1 MMTDEEQLLLN
12 NLKLNLQQFF
22 KEFANIENEKKELEK
37 SVLNLRHDIEI
48 LKSENAEIS
57 RRNEQLRLATH
68 FLSGVDENREA
79 KQKINRLIR
88 EIDKCI
94 ALLNK

>member
-1 MMTDEEQLLLN
+1 MTDEEQNLLS
-12 NLKLNLQQFF
+12 NLKINVQQFF
-22 KEFANIENEKKELEK
+22 EEFASVENEKKVLENN
-37 SVLNLRHDIEI
+37 VLNLKHEIE
-48 LKSENAEIS
+48 LLQNEKSEIS

-68 FLSGVDENREA
+68 LLSGVDENREA
-79 KQKINRLIR
+79 KQKINKLVR

>member
-1 MMTDEEQLLLN
+1 MTDEEQLLLN
-12 NLKLNLQQFF
+12 SLKLNVQQFF
-22 KEFANIENEKKELEK
+22 EEFARVENEKKELEK
-37 SVLNLRHDIEI
+37 SVLNLKHEI
-48 LKSENAEIS
+48 NLLQEEKTEIS
-57 RRNEQLRLATH
+57 HRNEQLRLATH
-68 FLSGVDENREA
+68 LLSGVDENREA

>member
-1 MMTDEEQLLLN
+1 MTDEEQNLLN
-12 NLKLNLQQFF
+12 SLKFNVQQFF
-22 KEFANIENEKKELEK
+22 EEFASVENEKKELEK
-37 SVLNLRHDIEI
+37 NVLNLKHEIE
-48 LKSENAEIS
+48 LLQNEKAEIS

-68 FLSGVDENREA
+68 LLSGVDENREA